1 MVNDANA
8 MGGDGHKRKKR
19 RRPTD
24 GGPPDAVSDGRVDRR
39 AFLKATGAGVVGT
52 SVAGCLGGI
61 GGGGGDGLG
70 DTIKIGALGPA
81 DSPFGSSILRTAEL
95 AGAQFNEN
103 GGIGGADVEVITK
116 DTKDDPGTTRSVYQ
130 ELIEGDNVDLTVG
143 IFGSENLLAILP
155 NIAQNDVLHL
165 STGAATPEATRKVS
179 EDYDRFKTYFR
190 VGPVNSIFLGQSM
203 VQFAGDRFETMG
215 WDRVAFIAEDFKW
228 TQPLSDIVPGSL
240 QDEVA
245 ADVVINKRVSEG
257 TEDFTP
263 VYDELESEEVD
274 GAFTALAHIG
284 SVSLVQWA
292 KQTRPFGYGGIHVP
306 AQLVAYYD
314 AVEGAAESVF
324 TQTSATPRTELT
336 DKTVPYAQAFNDRF
350 DAFPVYSG
358 FISSDAMEIFRI
370 VAEEANSTSGEDL
383 VPLIEDISYVG
394 TTGTVEFY
402 GEGHEF
408 THDVKFGPEFV
419 QPVYIQWQDGQ
430 QEVIWPDEHATSTYQ
445 PPVWL

>member
-1 MVNDANA
+1 MVNDANTS
-8 MGGDGHKRKKR
+8 GGVRFNRKKNR
-19 RRPTD
+19 ERPVGEPR
-24 GGPPDAVSDGRVDRR
+24 GGGAGGRVGRR
-39 AFLKATGAGVVGT
+39 SFLKTTGTGVAVAAA
-52 SVAGCLGGI
+52 AGCLGDL
-61 GGGGGDGLG
+61 GGSGGGLG
-70 DTIKIGALGPA
+70 DTIKVGAMGPA

-95 AGAQFNEN
+95 AGAQFNADD
-103 GGIGGADVEVITK
+103 GIGGAEVEVITK

-130 ELIEGDNVDLTVG
+130 ELIEGENVDLTVG

-190 VGPVNSIFLGQSM
+190 VGPVNSNFLGQSM
-203 VQFAGDRFETMG
+203 VQFAGDMFDEMG
-215 WDRVAFIAEDFKW
+215 WQRVAFVAEDFKW

-245 ADVVINKRVSEG
+245 ADVVVNQRISEG

-263 VYDELESEEVD
+263 VYDELESEDVD

-292 KQTRPFGYGGIHVP
+292 KQARPFGYGGIHVP

-336 DKTVPYAQAFNDRF
+336 DKTVPYAEAFNERF
-350 DAFPVYSG
+350 ESFPVYSG
-358 FISSDAMEIFRI
+358 FISSDAMELFRI

-402 GEGHEF
+402 GRDHEF
-408 THDVKFGPEFV
+408 THDVKFGREFV
-419 QPVYIQWQDGQ
+419 QPVYIQWQAGE
-430 QEVIWPDEHATSTYQ
+430 QEVLWPPRHATSSYQ